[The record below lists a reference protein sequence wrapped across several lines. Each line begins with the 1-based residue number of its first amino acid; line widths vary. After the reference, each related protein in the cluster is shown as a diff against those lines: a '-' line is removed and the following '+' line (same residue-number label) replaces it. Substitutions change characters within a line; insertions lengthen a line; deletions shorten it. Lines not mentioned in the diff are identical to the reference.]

1 MNALAQLPE
10 GMDGFIRPVGY
21 MAKRIKSADML
32 KPEHIREI
40 YSVSGHISP
49 YFMKN
54 RFRLKEPNPY
64 WLFNSPTQIQAEAES
79 ADVRLDGAA
88 ALYYEAYSREFV
100 EGVCVWQDSETNW
113 DGLKQIAPPMEPI
126 FRGFDAVT
134 YCGGNDAECS
144 TLSCNYMAH
153 EAPDAVNAH
162 CLFDSFKTAVEHLEK
177 ELIIAEPGPYRL
189 LAVYTVR
196 APWE

>member
-10 GMDGFIRPVGY
+10 GAEGFIRPVGY
-21 MAKRIKSADML
+21 MAKRIKAADML
-32 KPEHIREI
+32 EPKHIREI

-49 YFMKN
+49 YFMKS

-64 WLFNSPTQIQAEAES
+64 CLFNSPAEIQAEAENGGV
-79 ADVRLDGAA
+79 DLEGAA
-88 ALYYEAYSREFV
+88 AFYYEAYSREFV
-100 EGVCVWQDSETNW
+100 EGACVWQSSETNW
-113 DGLKQIAPPMEPI
+113 DGLKQIAPPVEPV

-153 EAPDAVNAH
+153 ETPDAVNAY
-162 CLFDSFKTAVEHLEK
+162 CLFDTFETAVENLEK
-177 ELIIAEPGPYRL
+177 ERIIAEPGPYRL

>member
-79 ADVRLDGAA
+79 ADVRLDGAE

-100 EGVCVWQDSETNW
+100 EGLCVWQESETNW

-153 EAPDAVNAH
+153 EASDAVNAH
-162 CLFDSFKTAVEHLEK
+162 CLFDSFETAVEHLEK